1 MQYPYNQS
9 VNTTPL
15 SIRTQTREKRMFSVP
30 AISENTRLAHQA
42 SWMCVPVTHDP
53 TDSDIARND
62 LRRQK
67 VLFKP
72 QFD

>member
-1 MQYPYNQS
+1 MQYRDIP
-9 VNTTPL
+9 V
-15 SIRTQTREKRMFSVP
+15 SIRQQTREKRMFSIP
-30 AISENTRLAHQA
+30 SMSDTRLSHQA

-53 TDSDIARND
+53 TDHPDIARND

-67 VLFKP
+67 ILFKP